1 MNVGVPKGVWPG
13 AGGDE
18 DGIADA
24 DNGPRDKCAVVVVV
38 VVWIS
43 CIALWPASSAVGANP
58 FEFAF
63 EFGDEL
69 FDPPPGALIESNGF
83 VNWTPVCA
91 GSDARCMSSGRVI
104 CRGVGYPCC

>member
-1 MNVGVPKGVWPG
+1 MNVGVPNGVWPG

-18 DGIADA
+18 VGIADA
-24 DNGPRDKCAVVVVV
+24 DNGPQVKCAAAV

-43 CIALWPASSAVGANP
+43 CIALCPASSVVAANP

-83 VNWTPVCA
+83 VNWTPVWHFIVLSLIQTPPNYYWQMA
-91 GSDARCMSSGRVI
+91 LEE
-104 CRGVGYPCC
+104 